1 MRNFCNFQSQFEEGK
16 MIIFVQHQEIA
27 KAELEIDKMNE
38 DMAQIVDVLQV
49 TRKEMDKATKNLV

>member
-1 MRNFCNFQSQFEEGK
+1 MV
-16 MIIFVQHQEIA
+16 IFVQHQEIA